1 MVWWSNK
8 IRFMPVEGARTIDQE
23 CCNCGNRTAHVLH
36 FAKSGVGFGNPITGK
51 LWVST
56 SKQWV
61 LVCPVCEQGDPV
73 DKQVAKDLTG
83 GN

>member
-8 IRFMPVEGARTIDQE
+8 IRFIPVEKARTINQE
-23 CCNCGNRTAHVLH
+23 CWNCGNRTAHVLH
-36 FAKSGVGFGNPITGK
+36 FAKSGVGFGNPITAK
-51 LWVST
+51 MWVST

-73 DKQVAKDLTG
+73 GKQVARELTG

>member
-1 MVWWSNK
+1 MVWWSNSIK
-8 IRFMPVEGARTIDQE
+8 FTPAAGARTVSQE
-23 CCNCGNRTAHVLH
+23 CWNCGNRTDHVLH
-36 FAKSGVGFGNPITGK
+36 FAKSGIGFGNPITGK

-56 SKQWV
+56 RRQWA

>member
-1 MVWWSNK
+1 
-8 IRFMPVEGARTIDQE
+8 
-23 CCNCGNRTAHVLH
+23 LH
-36 FAKSGVGFGNPITGK
+36 FAKSGIGFGNPITGK

-56 SKQWV
+56 RRQWA